1 MSQEEF
7 LRKKNKLITI
17 QANLTDGLI
26 NQFDVKITQCFIA
39 MPTAFVVLK
48 EFIETIFFLSFFSQ
62 RFPLLEN
69 KEELHPKQYILQV
82 QNRCHD
88 RASYVELTFKSS
100 RPNRNIQHI
109 NVFIVE
115 SKWHPFVAPL
125 AARQTM
131 PLTSI
136 YWSHREQF
144 VYSSTSVLLS
154 LRQ

>member
-1 MSQEEF
+1 MSHEES
-7 LRKKNKLITI
+7 LRKKNKFIPI

-26 NQFDVKITQCFIA
+26 NELDAKKDQRFIS
-39 MPTAFVVLK
+39 MPTTFVVLK

-69 KEELHPKQYILQV
+69 KEELHSKQYIVQV
-82 QNRCHD
+82 QNCCHG

-115 SKWHPFVAPL
+115 SK
-125 AARQTM
+125 
-131 PLTSI
+131 
-136 YWSHREQF
+136 
-144 VYSSTSVLLS
+144 
-154 LRQ
+154 